1 MIYAAHPADLMNPA
15 VGVKQ
20 QFFVLQ
26 IKFTDIRIGETLPVT
41 LKIFLTHFLGVEYV
55 DTYETKREGIKVIQ
69 EEKMIPTFNDKE
81 GYTFKGYRE
90 DLENED
96 AEIKEGKQGSKE
108 KEEKK

>member
-20 QFFVLQ
+20 Q

-55 DTYETKREGIKVIQ
+55 DSRSRYAYVFSNACVQVGAELILHGLLGYE
-69 EEKMIPTFNDKE
+69 
-81 GYTFKGYRE
+81 
-90 DLENED
+90 
-96 AEIKEGKQGSKE
+96 
-108 KEEKK
+108 

>member
-26 IKFTDIRIGETLPVT
+26 IKSEYPDRRNTSVT

-55 DTYETKREGIKVIQ
+55 DSRS
-69 EEKMIPTFNDKE
+69 
-81 GYTFKGYRE
+81 GYVYVFSNACVRRCRT
-90 DLENED
+90 DSSWTPW
-96 AEIKEGKQGSKE
+96 I
-108 KEEKK
+108 

>member
-1 MIYAAHPADLMNPA
+1 MNPA

-55 DTYETKREGIKVIQ
+55 DSRS
-69 EEKMIPTFNDKE
+69 
-81 GYTFKGYRE
+81 GYVYVFS
-90 DLENED
+90 N
-96 AEIKEGKQGSKE
+96 
-108 KEEKK
+108 